1 MAKAPRR
8 ILLVSGYFPPL
19 SPIGAV
25 RAGKL
30 AEHWA
35 KAGHDVRTIA
45 VALPQD
51 SLGAHTQFSKS
62 TYYLPFI
69 APGAAVTKV
78 KARMLRSPVARLFR
92 QSLQGA
98 KKSDG
103 GGGARPEEPAQ
114 IGEMGLLDIYRQLL
128 QFPDRYKA
136 WIRPAIDLA
145 LSWQTQWKPN
155 IIYSSGPPHS
165 GQIVAARLAQY
176 FHVPWIAEFRDL
188 WVGDPYFDRHPLIA
202 PLHQR
207 VARKVLAKAD
217 ACVVVT
223 KASGQHLRAITRLP
237 VVVSYNGY
245 DPEDFSGLDDVAP
258 LDRER
263 LTIVHAGVIYAGR
276 RDPSALFKGIA
287 ALPEGE
293 RQIRCL
299 FYHDANGSVAGL
311 AERFGV
317 SAYVEIRDA
326 IPRSDILRIER
337 QSDILLE
344 CRWQDAAGDGVIPGK
359 LFEYIGARRPIL
371 SLGSLTAES
380 ASIIRDN
387 QLGLASNDPEEI
399 KTMLQN
405 ALNVKA
411 RTGRLPDHT
420 ATNYDRFRRD
430 LQFRKI
436 DDLIDALLHSEDV

>member
-30 AEHWA
+30 AEYWT

-45 VALPQD
+45 IALPQAEPGKQVQSD
-51 SLGAHTQFSKS
+51 RSV
-62 TYYLPFI
+62 YYLPYS
-69 APGAAVTKV
+69 APGESITKL
-78 KARMLRSPVARLFR
+78 KAGILRSPLARLFTR
-92 QSLQGA
+92 QTPGSIKA
-98 KKSDG
+98 G
-103 GGGARPEEPAQ
+103 GGRRPAPEEAK
-114 IGEMGLLDIYRQLL
+114 IGKMGLHDIYRQFL
-128 QFPDRYKA
+128 QFPDRYKT
-136 WIRPAIDLA
+136 WITPATELA
-145 LSWQTQWKPN
+145 LSWQQEWKPDL
-155 IIYSSGPPHS
+155 IYSSGPPHS
-165 GQIVAARLAQY
+165 GQVVAARLASH
-176 FHVPWIAEFRDL
+176 FHIPWIAEFRDL
-188 WVGDPYFDRHPLIA
+188 WVGDPYFDRHPWVEPFQKRL
-202 PLHQR
+202 
-207 VARKVLAKAD
+207 ARKTLSKAT

-223 KASGQHLRAITRLP
+223 KAAGDHLRAITALP

-245 DPEDFSGLDDVAP
+245 DPGDFSGLNEVSA

-263 LTIVHAGVIYAGR
+263 LTILHAGVIYAGR
-276 RDPSALFKGIA
+276 RDPSALFKAIA
-287 ALPEGE
+287 ALPQDK

-326 IPRSDILRIER
+326 IPRSEILRIER

-344 CRWQDAAGDGVIPGK
+344 CRWQDSAGDGVIPGK

-380 ASIIRDN
+380 AEIIRDN
-387 QLGLASNDPEEI
+387 NLGLASNDPEEI
-399 KTMLQN
+399 KTMLLE
-405 ALNVKA
+405 ALNTKV
-411 RTGRLPDHT
+411 RLGRLPDHV

-430 LQFRKI
+430 IQFRKI
-436 DDLIDALLHSEDV
+436 DDLIGTALQSEGV

>member
-1 MAKAPRR
+1 
-8 ILLVSGYFPPL
+8 VEY
-19 SPIGAV
+19 
-25 RAGKL
+25 
-30 AEHWA
+30 WT

-45 VALPQD
+45 IALPQAESD
-51 SLGAHTQFSKS
+51 AHTKSSRS
-62 TYYLPFI
+62 TYYLPCS
-69 APGAAVTKV
+69 APGAGITKL
-78 KARMLRSPVARLFR
+78 KAGIVQSSVGRLFSHR
-92 QSLQGA
+92 IQGSGKANGGRPSASDDAA
-98 KKSDG
+98 K
-103 GGGARPEEPAQ
+103 
-114 IGEMGLLDIYRQLL
+114 IGKMGLLDIYRQFL

-145 LSWQTQWKPN
+145 LSWQAEWKPD
-155 IIYSSGPPHS
+155 IIFSSGPPHS
-165 GQIVAARLAQY
+165 GQIVAARLASH

-202 PLHQR
+202 PFHERL
-207 VARKVLAKAD
+207 ARKTLAKAT

-223 KASGQHLRAITRLP
+223 KASGDHLRAFTPLP

-245 DPEDFSGLDDVAP
+245 DPEDFSGLDEVAA

-276 RDPSALFKGIA
+276 RDPSALFKAIA
-287 ALPEGE
+287 GLPEDK

-317 SAYVEIRDA
+317 SSYVEIRDA

-337 QSDILLE
+337 QADILLE
-344 CRWQDAAGDGVIPGK
+344 CRWQDSAGDGVIPGK

-380 ASIIRDN
+380 ADIIRGND
-387 QLGLASNDPEEI
+387 LGLASNDPEEI
-399 KTMLQN
+399 KTMLIE
-405 ALNVKA
+405 ALNAKA
-411 RTGRLPDHT
+411 RLGRLPDHT
-420 ATNYDRFRRD
+420 ATNYHRFRRD
-430 LQFRKI
+430 IQFRKI
-436 DDLIDALLHSEDV
+436 DDLIDTALHSEGV